1 MAWCSGFFFYHSSS
15 LLFGSFGNK
24 EQLFENSYLSQL
36 LQETEFREG
45 LTKEMKTATY
55 KFSYLIK

>member
-1 MAWCSGFFFYHSSS
+1 MFVFFITAQVDC
-15 LLFGSFGNK
+15 FGSFGNK

-45 LTKEMKTATY
+45 LTKEMKTAIYIIT
-55 KFSYLIK
+55 YLIK

>member
-1 MAWCSGFFFYHSSS
+1 MAWCSFFFITAQVYY
-15 LLFGSFGNK
+15 FGSK
-24 EQLFENSYLSQL
+24 EQLFKNSYLSQL

>member
-1 MAWCSGFFFYHSSS
+1 MFGFFFLSQ
-15 LLFGSFGNK
+15 LKFIVLVV

-55 KFSYLIK
+55 SFSHLIK

>member
-1 MAWCSGFFFYHSSS
+1 MAWGSGFFITAQVDC
-15 LLFGSFGNK
+15 FGSK

-55 KFSYLIK
+55 KFNYLIK

>member
-1 MAWCSGFFFYHSSS
+1 MFVFFITAQVYY
-15 LLFGSFGNK
+15 FGSK
-24 EQLFENSYLSQL
+24 EQLFKNSYLSQL

-55 KFSYLIK
+55 KFNYLIK

>member
-1 MAWCSGFFFYHSSS
+1 MAWCSGFFFITAQVYC
-15 LLFGSFGNK
+15 FGNK

>member
-1 MAWCSGFFFYHSSS
+1 MAWCSGFFFITAQVYC
-15 LLFGSFGNK
+15 FGSFGNK

>member
-1 MAWCSGFFFYHSSS
+1 MAWCSSFFLSQLKFIV
-15 LLFGSFGNK
+15 LVV

>member
-1 MAWCSGFFFYHSSS
+1 MAWCSGFFLSQLKFIV
-15 LLFGSFGNK
+15 LVV

-45 LTKEMKTATY
+45 LTREMKTATY
-55 KFSYLIK
+55 NFSYLIK

>member
-1 MAWCSGFFFYHSSS
+1 MAWCSGFFLSQLKFIV
-15 LLFGSFGNK
+15 LVV

-45 LTKEMKTATY
+45 LTKEMNTATY